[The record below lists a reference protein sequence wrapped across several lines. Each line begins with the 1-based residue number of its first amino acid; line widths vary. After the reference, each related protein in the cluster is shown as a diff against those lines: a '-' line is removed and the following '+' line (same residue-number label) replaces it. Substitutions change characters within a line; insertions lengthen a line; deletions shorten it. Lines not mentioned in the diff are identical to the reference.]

1 MMSDSIDLKAVQD
14 LSTLFR
20 KSAERFAHKPAF
32 TIVLG
37 NGMNGNLKYSEVDQ
51 LSDQFAIFLREKLH
65 LKLGSRVAVQMP
77 NCLSYA
83 VATIGIFKAGLVLVN
98 VNPLYTAPEMEHQLN
113 DCEADAL
120 VTVDLFRDKAEQML
134 TRTKVKHLVVAELT
148 QFMPTIPA
156 WIAKLVMRYWN
167 KQIPPIGAAYVSF
180 VGALKV
186 GQQIQKSQG
195 VQVGSYSQ
203 GMTRDSVAVLQ
214 YTGGTTGVSKGAV
227 LSHGNILA
235 NVHQLR
241 EPLEGRLNS
250 EDEVVLTALPL
261 YHIFAF
267 TVNFIFFYVMGAR
280 NILCPSPRP
289 ISNLQR
295 AMENYPV
302 SVMSG
307 VNTLYNA
314 LNSEDWFRDSPPAKL
329 KMAVAGG
336 MALHSSVASEFKKI
350 TGLQIIEGYGLTET
364 SPAVSFNP
372 FDRPKDGSIGIP
384 LPETEVKLVDEAG
397 KEVGVDQPGEIL
409 VRGPQ
414 VVKEY
419 WKNPEETKKSFQQG
433 WFYTGDIA
441 TRDSDGY
448 LKIVD
453 RKKDMILVSGF
464 NVFPNEVEDVLA
476 QHPKIQEVAVIGVQS
491 GSSEEIVVAVVVP
504 RANETI
510 DLEEV
515 RSFGKKFLTPYKV
528 PTRLEQATEL
538 PKTPVGKILRKD
550 LRLKF
555 NSTRKA

>member
-1 MMSDSIDLKAVQD
+1 
-14 LSTLFR
+14 
-20 KSAERFAHKPAF
+20 
-32 TIVLG
+32 
-37 NGMNGNLKYSEVDQ
+37 
-51 LSDQFAIFLREKLH
+51 
-65 LKLGSRVAVQMP
+65 
-77 NCLSYA
+77 
-83 VATIGIFKAGLVLVN
+83 
-98 VNPLYTAPEMEHQLN
+98 
-113 DCEADAL
+113 
-120 VTVDLFRDKAEQML
+120 
-134 TRTKVKHLVVAELT
+134 
-148 QFMPTIPA
+148 
-156 WIAKLVMRYWN
+156 MRYWN

-295 AMENYPV
+295 AMESYPV